1 MPASFT
7 IPSVFTAVD
16 KFSAPVKKMSGATSR
31 FAAKAETN
39 LARGERAFRKLTS
52 PLQKL
57 NRLLGGFGVLIGGA
71 LIVSAFSGAI
81 KIVKDFEQANANLSA
96 VMADATGPELQMLSA
111 DAKRLGA
118 TTAKSATEVV
128 GLQEAFARLG
138 FTTPDIINMT
148 EATIAGSIAMNAEL
162 DQTAELV
169 GAMVRTFDGF
179 TSLNTPQII
188 DQMTTATQRSALNF
202 EKLQTS
208 LPIVA
213 GAANAAGVPFT
224 KLMALLGKLS
234 DSGIDASSSANALKR
249 IFIEAKGKGS
259 DFNDILASIE
269 KNQNKLTASVDE
281 FGVRASVSAVI
292 LSKNIRETEILEQ
305 ALNDAAGSADKAA
318 KKQLATLNGALTILE
333 SSYQGFILSLEDGTG
348 KYAETATMIIM
359 VASQM
364 LSLASGSAVATDKLT
379 EQEQRARSMAETGL
393 FLLKGIGLLIGAM
406 IAFKAILIVS
416 RIALAVYNIAMGIAA
431 ALNGTLT
438 LSVAKN
444 TFALGAYKV
453 VTAIVTGVQW
463 LWNAAI
469 SAGAVAMT
477 ILTSPITLIILG
489 IAATI
494 ALITVIIKKYN
505 EWGAALSLVLG
516 PLGFVINL
524 IQSFRRNWDMIK
536 ESFSQGGILSGLKA
550 IGVTIL
556 DAILMPLQQVFKLL
570 SNIPGVGAFAAK
582 AVEGIEKFREK
593 LGVNVTTDESGKL
606 LNADKIFKEALAER
620 QMAKFDQSLPTPLLQ
635 NDQNNISPAISPE
648 AARQESLKE
657 TITEQR
663 QNTSI
668 TVKDDTGRADVET
681 DNEFIPVN
689 VSRTYGLLFN
699 Q

>member
-7 IPSVFTAVD
+7 IPSIFTAVD

-96 VMADATGPELQMLSA
+96 VMADATGPQLEMLSA

-138 FTTPDIINMT
+138 FETDDIVKMT

-169 GAMVRTFDGF
+169 GAMVRTFDDF
-179 TSLNTPQII
+179 SSIDTPDII
-188 DQMTTATQRSALNF
+188 DQMTTATQKSALNF

-208 LPIVA
+208 LPIVS
-213 GAANAAGVPFT
+213 GAANAAGIPFT
-224 KLMALLGKLS
+224 KLLALLGKLS
-234 DSGIDASSSANALKR
+234 DAGIDASSSSTALR
-249 IFIEAKGKGS
+249 NIFLESAKQGLNYDQILGK
-259 DFNDILASIE
+259 IV
-269 KNQNKLTASVDE
+269 KNQDSLTAANDE
-281 FGVRASVSAVI
+281 FGKRAAVSGVI
-292 LSKNIRETEILEQ
+292 LAKNL
-305 ALNDAAGSADKAA
+305 AATKELDFAIQSAGGSADEAA
-318 KKQLATLNGALTILE
+318 KKQLATMNGALTILE

-348 KYAETATMIIM
+348 KYAQTATMIVM

-379 EQEQRARSMAETGL
+379 EQEQKARSMAETGI
-393 FLLKGIGLLIGAM
+393 FLLKGIGLLIGGM
-406 IAFKAILIVS
+406 IAFKAILIAS
-416 RIALAVYNIAMGIAA
+416 RIALAVYNIAVGIAA
-431 ALNGTLT
+431 AVNGTLT

-453 VTAIVTGVQW
+453 VTTVVTVAQW

-489 IAATI
+489 IVATI
-494 ALITVIIKKYN
+494 ALITVIVKKYN
-505 EWGAALSLVLG
+505 EWGAALSLLLG

-536 ESFSQGGILSGLKA
+536 QSFSEGGILSGLKA

-570 SNIPGVGAFAAK
+570 STLPGVGDFAAK
-582 AVEGIEKFREK
+582 AVEGIEKFRND
-593 LGVNVTTDESGKL
+593 LGVNVTTDESGNRL
-606 LNADKIFKEALAER
+606 PGVGAALMGE
-620 QMAKFDQSLPTPLLQ
+620 QSP
-635 NDQNNISPAISPE
+635 IVPAISPE
-648 AARQESLKE
+648 SAKQESLKE
-657 TITEQR
+657 IITEQR
-663 QNTSI
+663 QNVAI
-668 TVKDDTGRADVET
+668 DINDKTGQADVKTE
-681 DNEFIPVN
+681 NEFIPVN
-689 VSRTYGLLFN
+689 LTSTFGLSL
-699 Q
+699 